1 MTRWE
6 HEPDVVSSRAVLLV
20 MGGSLV
26 AVLVSVAVA
35 RMLSGDAPG
44 PRTAAEPGEPIGV
57 PPEVNAM
64 ETEPFAVRAQG
75 IEEHRQSERVL
86 ESYGWVDREAGI
98 VHIPIERAI
107 DLYLE
112 RHGGRR

>member
-1 MTRWE
+1 VTRWE

-26 AVLVSVAVA
+26 AVLISVVVA

-57 PPEVNAM
+57 PPEVNGM
-64 ETEPFAVRAQG
+64 ETQPFAVGAQG
-75 IEEHRQSERVL
+75 IDEHRRTEEFL
-86 ESYGWVDREAGI
+86 MSYGWVDREAGI

-112 RHGGRR
+112 RQGGRR